1 MTTSLRDA
9 DLLAIQE
16 VRDLLARAVEA
27 QKTFAEFS
35 QEKVDAVVAAMARA
49 AQDAAV
55 SLAKAA
61 HEETGFG
68 NVPDKTIKNQFCCI
82 NLYEAI
88 KDMKTVGILRQDH
101 EKKIWEVASPLGVVA
116 AVIPSTNPTSTTMFK
131 ALISVKARNAVV
143 ISPHPSAKHCIR
155 ETTRI
160 LGEAARGAGAPD
172 GILGCLTN
180 PTLEATQE
188 LMSHR
193 RTAVILATGGH
204 GLVKAAYSS
213 GRPAFGVGPGNVPA
227 YIEQTANVAKAV
239 RDVING
245 KTFDYGTLCSSEQ
258 SLICDEAVK
267 EAVVEE
273 CKRNGAYFLN
283 DDEIAKVSRTVVT
296 EKFTANPMI
305 VGKPAP
311 YIAEQAG
318 FHVPST
324 TRVLIAPL
332 AGVGRK
338 YPLSIEKLSPVL
350 SFYVVKDWR
359 EGCERCVEVLN
370 FGGLGH
376 TLALHC
382 NDESI
387 IREFALRK
395 PVFRLVVNTLASIG
409 AVGATTGLFPSMTLG
424 CGAPGGNIT
433 SDNISPMHLINIR
446 RVAFELREYQAS
458 AAHRS
463 QSSPVTAVVGN
474 PDRELIASVIDR
486 FLASKGALAVAS
498 PGGHSPSSAPNSSG
512 EISSPEK
519 KTFSSPHRIEPV
531 DHHPVDFVSEAD
543 VRRAIE
549 SNEKIAIHGKTIITP
564 AARDL
569 AESHDIL
576 VRV

>member
-1 MTTSLRDA
+1 MTTLLRDA

-16 VRDLLARAVEA
+16 VRDLMARAVEA
-27 QKTFAEFS
+27 QKILAEFT
-35 QEKVDAVVAAMARA
+35 QEKVDAIVAAMARA
-49 AQDAAV
+49 AQEASV
-55 SLAKAA
+55 SLAQAA
-61 HEETGFG
+61 HDETGFG

-88 KDMKTVGILRQDH
+88 KDMKTVGILRQDR

-116 AVIPSTNPTSTTMFK
+116 AIIPSTNPTSTTIFK
-131 ALISVKARNAVV
+131 ALISVKARNAAV
-143 ISPHPSAKHCIR
+143 ISPHPSAKRCIL

-160 LGEAARGAGAPD
+160 LSEAARGAGAPD

-258 SLICDEAVK
+258 SLICDEAIK
-267 EAVVEE
+267 DAVIEE
-273 CKRNGAYFLN
+273 CKRNGAYFLS
-283 DDEIAKVSRTVVT
+283 DDEIAKVSRVVVT

-318 FHVPST
+318 FHVPPT

-332 AGVGRK
+332 AGVGKK

-387 IREFALRK
+387 VREFALRK

-409 AVGATTGLFPSMTLG
+409 AVGSTTGLFPSMTLG

-463 QSSPVTAVVGN
+463 VASPTTAVVGN

-486 FLASKGALAVAS
+486 FLASKGAMVMASSGGVA
-498 PGGHSPSSAPNSSG
+498 PSSTPNPSA
-512 EISSPEK
+512 ETSSPEK
-519 KTFSSPHRIEPV
+519 KTFDPPHRIAST

-543 VRRAIE
+543 VRRAVE
-549 SNEKIAIHGKTIITP
+549 SNEKIAIHGKTIVTP

-569 AESHDIL
+569 AEAHDVLI
-576 VRV
+576 RV

>member
-1 MTTSLRDA
+1 MTTPLRDA

-16 VRDLLARAVEA
+16 VRDLMARAVEA
-27 QKTFAEFS
+27 QKIFAEYP
-35 QEKVDAVVAAMARA
+35 QEKVDAIVTAMALA
-49 AQDAAV
+49 AQEASV
-55 SLAKAA
+55 PLAQAA
-61 HEETGFG
+61 HNETGFG

-88 KDMKTVGILRQDH
+88 KDMKTVGILREDR
-101 EKKIWEVASPLGVVA
+101 EKRIWEVASPLGVVA
-116 AVIPSTNPTSTTMFK
+116 AIIPSTNPTSTAMFK
-131 ALISVKARNAVV
+131 ALISLKARNAVV
-143 ISPHPSAKHCIR
+143 ISPHPSAKRCIQ
-155 ETTRI
+155 ETARV
-160 LGEAARGAGAPD
+160 LNEAARGAGAPD
-172 GILGCLTN
+172 GIIGCLTN
-180 PTLEATQE
+180 PTLDATQE

-227 YIEQTANVAKAV
+227 YIEQTAHVAKAV

-258 SLICDEAVK
+258 SLICDEAIK
-267 EAVVEE
+267 DLVVEE
-273 CKRNGAYFLN
+273 CKKNGAYFLN
-283 DDEIAKVSRTVVT
+283 DDEIDSVSRVVVT

-318 FHVPST
+318 LHVPPT

-350 SFYVVKDWR
+350 SFFVVKDWR

-382 NDESI
+382 NDETV

-409 AVGATTGLFPSMTLG
+409 AVGYTTGLFPSMTLG

-446 RVAFELREYQAS
+446 RVAFELREYQPPTAPRVS
-458 AAHRS
+458 T
-463 QSSPVTAVVGN
+463 TAVGVSAPN
-474 PDRELIASVIDR
+474 PDRALIASVVDR
-486 FLASKGALAVAS
+486 FLASKG
-498 PGGHSPSSAPNSSG
+498 
-512 EISSPEK
+512 ISSPPSLRGSLLSATSIPSPDTSAQK
-519 KTFSSPHRIEPV
+519 KTLHPTSPIDPV
-531 DHHPVDFVSEAD
+531 VLRPVDFVSEAD
-543 VRRAIE
+543 VRLAIE
-549 SNEKIAIHGKTIITP
+549 SNEKIAVHSKTIITP
-564 AARDL
+564 SARDL
-569 AESHDIL
+569 AEAHDVL
-576 VRV
+576 VHI

>member
-1 MTTSLRDA
+1 M
-9 DLLAIQE
+9 AIQE
-16 VRDLLARAVEA
+16 VRDLMARAVEA
-27 QKTFAEFS
+27 QKIFAEFT
-35 QEKVDAVVAAMARA
+35 QEKVDAVVTAMARA
-49 AQDAAV
+49 AQGAV
-55 SLAKAA
+55 VPLAQAA

-68 NVPDKTIKNQFCCI
+68 NVPDKTIKNQFCCV

-88 KDMKTVGILRQDH
+88 KDMKTVGILHQDR

-116 AVIPSTNPTSTTMFK
+116 AIIPSTNPTSTAIFK
-131 ALISVKARNAVV
+131 ALISLKARNAVV
-143 ISPHPSAKHCIR
+143 ISPHPSAKRCIL
-155 ETTRI
+155 ETARI
-160 LGEAARGAGAPD
+160 LNEAARGAGAPD
-172 GILGCLTN
+172 GIIGCLTN

-258 SLICDEAVK
+258 SLICDEAIK
-267 EAVVEE
+267 DAVVEE
-273 CKRNGAYFLN
+273 CKKNGSYFLN
-283 DDEIAKVSRTVVT
+283 DDEIAKISRVVVT

-318 FHVPST
+318 LSVPST

-409 AVGATTGLFPSMTLG
+409 AVGYTTGLFPSMTLG

-446 RVAFELREYQAS
+446 RVAFELREYQAPATHRPQTAPAVAS
-458 AAHRS
+458 APS
-463 QSSPVTAVVGN
+463 
-474 PDRELIASVIDR
+474 PDRALIASVVDR
-486 FLASKGALAVAS
+486 FLASKGIFASTS
-498 PGGHSPSSAPNSSG
+498 PGGPDLSATPHL
-512 EISSPEK
+512 SPESSSSSQK
-519 KTFSSPHRIEPV
+519 KIFDPPPRV
-531 DHHPVDFVSEAD
+531 DPTPLRPVDFVSEAD
-543 VRRAIE
+543 VRMAID
-549 SNEKIAIHGKTIITP
+549 SNEKIAIHGKTIVTP
-564 AARDL
+564 SARDL
-569 AESHDIL
+569 AEAHDIL
-576 VRV
+576 VRL